1 MTNRSFEFFNIEL
14 KEAFNI
20 LQELHM
26 SLTRFV
32 EILEVKPL
40 SKDDIM
46 NWSCTI
52 RENLKGAKIIF
63 EIILNRIEKYGPK
76 DKYLYDT
83 INNFYNKTYD
93 MYSAFVD
100 ASYTYE
106 KDNIRGSDIF
116 YKISLESLRAVKEMI
131 DLIAHELNL

>member
-1 MTNRSFEFFNIEL
+1 MENRSFEFFSIEL

-46 NWSCTI
+46 NL
-52 RENLKGAKIIF
+52 E
-63 EIILNRIEKYGPK
+63 
-76 DKYLYDT
+76 LY
-83 INNFYNKTYD
+83 
-93 MYSAFVD
+93 
-100 ASYTYE
+100 YT
-106 KDNIRGSDIF
+106 
-116 YKISLESLRAVKEMI
+116 
-131 DLIAHELNL
+131 

>member
-1 MTNRSFEFFNIEL
+1 
-14 KEAFNI
+14 
-20 LQELHM
+20 M

-46 NWSCTI
+46 SWSCII

-76 DKYLYDT
+76 DKYLHDT

-106 KDNIRGSDIF
+106 KDAIRGSDIF
-116 YKISLESLRAVKEMI
+116 YKLSLESLRAVGEMM

>member
-1 MTNRSFEFFNIEL
+1 MENRSFEFFNIEL

-40 SKDDIM
+40 SK
-46 NWSCTI
+46 
-52 RENLKGAKIIF
+52 GAKIIF

-83 INNFYNKTYD
+83 INKFY
-93 MYSAFVD
+93 
-100 ASYTYE
+100 
-106 KDNIRGSDIF
+106 
-116 YKISLESLRAVKEMI
+116 YKSCL
-131 DLIAHELNL
+131 